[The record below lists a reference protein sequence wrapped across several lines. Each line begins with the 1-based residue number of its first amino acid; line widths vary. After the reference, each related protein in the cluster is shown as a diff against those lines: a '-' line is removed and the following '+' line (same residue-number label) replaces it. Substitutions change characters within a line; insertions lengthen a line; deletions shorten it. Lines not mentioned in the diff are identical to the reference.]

1 MTDLK
6 VLATGLRFPEGPVV
20 LRDGSIAVV
29 EIARGTVTRVSPDG
43 SVSVIADL
51 GGGPNGLATG
61 PDGALYVCNNGG
73 FEWHEEPGMIR
84 PIGTPKSYSGGRI
97 ERLDPNTGEWQRLYD
112 RCGDNRLNGPNDIVF
127 DRNGGFY
134 FTDLGKA
141 RHRDR
146 DHGAVYYAM
155 ADGSRI
161 VEVIHPILTPNGIG
175 LSPDEKTLYVA
186 ETEGGRLWAFDLA
199 EPGINKRTAFP
210 SPNGGRFLFNEAGY
224 HRYDSLAVDAEGNI
238 CVATLISGAI
248 TVVSP
253 DGRLV
258 RKVEMPDVY
267 TTNICF
273 GGPAMRTAYVTLSG
287 VGQLVSLPWS
297 QPGLK
302 LNFAGF

>member
-1 MTDLK
+1 MTDIK

-20 LRDGSIAVV
+20 MEDGSIALV
-29 EIARGTVTRVSPDG
+29 EIARGTITRVALDG
-43 SVSVIADL
+43 TVSVIAET

-84 PIGTPKSYSGGRI
+84 PIGTPASYKGGRI
-97 ERLDPNTGEWQRLYD
+97 ERVDPKTGAVTLLYD
-112 RCGDNRLNGPNDIVF
+112 RCGSNKLNGPNDIVF
-127 DRNGGFY
+127 DRHGGFY
-134 FTDLGKA
+134 FTDLGKV

-146 DHGAVYYAM
+146 DQGSVYYAK
-155 ADGSRI
+155 ADGSHI
-161 VEVIHPILTPNGIG
+161 VEVTHPILTPNGIG

-186 ETEGGRLWAFDLA
+186 ETEGGRLWAFDIA
-199 EPGINKRTAFP
+199 EPGIIKRQPFP

-224 HRYDSLAVDAEGNI
+224 HRFDSLAVDAEGNV

-248 TVVSP
+248 TVVAP

-258 RKVEMPDVY
+258 RSVKMPDVY

-273 GGPAMRTAYVTLSG
+273 GGPGRKTAYITLSG
-287 VGQLVSLPWS
+287 VGQLVAVPW
-297 QPGLK
+297 QEAGLK
-302 LNFAGF
+302 LNFSA